1 MGTFYIPRIAIKPID
16 IDSYEISIEIG
27 NSWYLKEIVT
37 GEALDKLREEINN
50 AEGLTSI
57 MKDFNCSDI
66 EAKEIK
72 KFLDNKPNDY
82 WWERRDKN
90 NYDICRGG
98 RDCNCKDCYNCVIN
112 CQSPLERQMLLEL
125 HRNGLTAILQ
135 RRINKDGSFYD
146 APKEVDSETI
156 LTIPDFYI
164 EKENTK
170 ICINADGHT
179 YHERTESQAQRDRN
193 IDRELQRLG
202 YKVLRYTGNEI
213 RQSCDKV
220 IENIKINLIE
230 QTTIPANIPQQSG
243 NTW

>member
-16 IDSYEISIEIG
+16 TDLYEISIEIG
-27 NSWYLKEIVT
+27 DSWYLKENVT

-50 AEGLTSI
+50 AAGLSSI

-72 KFLDNKPNDY
+72 NFWKTKPNMHDWLNGNGWTNY
-82 WWERRDKN
+82 KSK
-90 NYDICRGG
+90 YDICR
-98 RDCNCKDCYNCVIN
+98 RDCSVKDCYNCVIN

-135 RRINKDGSFYD
+135 RRIKKDGSYYD
-146 APKEVDSETI
+146 APKEVDPETI

-164 EKENTK
+164 EMGDTK
-170 ICINADGHT
+170 ICIYADGHT
-179 YHERTESQAQRDRN
+179 YHERTEYQAQRDRN

-202 YKVLRYTGNEI
+202 YIVLRYTGNEI
-213 RQSCDKV
+213 RNDCQKV
-220 IENIKINLIE
+220 IENIIDNLDL
-230 QTTIPANIPQQSG
+230 
-243 NTW
+243 

>member
-1 MGTFYIPRIAIKPID
+1 MRTFKIPRISIKPID
-16 IDSYEISIEIG
+16 TDIYEISIEIG
-27 NSWYLKEIVT
+27 DSWYLKEEVT

-50 AEGLTSI
+50 AIGLSSI

-66 EAKEIK
+66 EAKKIK
-72 KFLDNKPNDY
+72 EFWETKPNMHD
-82 WWERRDKN
+82 WEKSDSSGWNIICYKTK
-90 NYDICRGG
+90 YDICR
-98 RDCNCKDCYNCVIN
+98 RDCPVKDCYNCVIN

-135 RRINKDGSFYD
+135 RRINKDGSYYD

-164 EKENTK
+164 EKGDTK
-170 ICINADGHT
+170 VCIYADGHT

-202 YKVLRYTGNEI
+202 FIVLRYTGNEI
-213 RQSCDKV
+213 RNDCQKV
-220 IENIKINLIE
+220 IDNIKENL
-230 QTTIPANIPQQSG
+230 PK
-243 NTW
+243 